1 MRKKSRGEIMLL
13 LLLLLAVIAIR
24 IVQPADAEA
33 PAPPPAQTAT
43 TAAPTLP
50 MEEQYEIRELVK
62 QTRKLRETD
71 ELATPAPSPT
81 PSETPEVA
89 ADSAEPD
96 ADVMPPLLDSVSLDS
111 QTQWAIY
118 DLCEQDDGLFCA
130 VMAISKKESRFTPAI
145 IGDNGRCV
153 GMMQIN
159 YVFHIDRMKALGV
172 TNLLDPIENAAVAIS
187 YIKELEK
194 EFFVGPDSHVL
205 YVAYNMGPTG
215 ARELF
220 DKGVYS
226 TSYSWDVAAYYE
238 AYMREISTGV

>member
-1 MRKKSRGEIMLL
+1 MKKRQNRVWQIMIILTLL
-13 LLLLLAVIAIR
+13 FVLGVLICAR
-24 IVQPADAEA
+24 AD
-33 PAPPPAQTAT
+33 QTAGFRK
-43 TAAPTLP
+43 P
-50 MEEQYEIRELVK
+50 EIVR
-62 QTRKLRETD
+62 
-71 ELATPAPSPT
+71 
-81 PSETPEVA
+81 SEA
-89 ADSAEPD
+89 ADEDDDEAATSDWPVPQENNENAATAQESQELPEETELPKQVAELIVWDSTPKLLES
-96 ADVMPPLLDSVSLDS
+96 VPLGKEI
-111 QTQWAIY
+111 QREIF
-118 DLCEQDDGLFCA
+118 DLCGQDDSLFCA
-130 VMAISKKESRFTPAI
+130 VMAISNKESRFTPAI

-159 YVFHIDRMKALGV
+159 YAFHIDRMKALGV

-238 AYMREISTGV
+238 AYMQELSAG